1 MSMKIQK
8 LSDPIKD
15 FVSEMFIILAKLDF
29 RVKFLKWFLAN
40 KVNDED
46 KEEEVH
52 QSINQSLHMIDTINE
67 FISGGQKSKLSI
79 LKVISDEKR
88 LEKNLNRAENMLEK
102 NQKIKNE
109 KDKILQLQLEIENF
123 AHEKRD

>member
-1 MSMKIQK
+1 MKIQK